1 MHPSDERFQELPR
14 QRVADRIAAELK
26 RLIAVGEL
34 GPGERLPGERQLA
47 EMMNV
52 SRVSVRAA
60 LQQLKAQGLVDA
72 VQGGGTRVLSSVR
85 HLDLPLTE
93 LVKENVT
100 SLHDLMEV
108 RAALEVWAA
117 RRAALHA
124 TPEQVAELASILESM
139 TDSCRARTYKAS
151 DDLRFHLVIARAT
164 ASCVYM
170 HMLETLRDI
179 LVEMLAFHRYELL
192 ASERDDLALLA
203 QHRAVYE
210 AIRDRD
216 SDAAA
221 RAMAA
226 HLGWILEH
234 YEKERQRRADGDVAG
249 QAAE

>member
-1 MHPSDERFQELPR
+1 MQPSDERFQELPR
-14 QRVADRIAAELK
+14 QRVADRIAAELR

-100 SLHDLMEV
+100 SLHDLMEI

-117 RRAALHA
+117 RRAATHA
-124 TPEQVAELASILESM
+124 TPEQVAELASVLESM

-151 DDLRFHLVIARAT
+151 DDLRFHLVVARAT

-179 LVEMLAFHRYELL
+179 MIEMLAFHRYELL

-216 SDAAA
+216 PDEAA

-226 HLGWILEH
+226 HLGWILGH
-234 YEKERQRRADGDVAG
+234 YEKERQRRADGEVAC